1 MMLGRHGRPSEHDT
15 KRGLMQRRTVLK
27 GMAAT
32 AASGLFARVAT
43 ADAPLKI
50 GISMPLTGAGF
61 NAVGRQLQA
70 ALRLYMQQHGETV
83 AGRKIELIIRDD
95 SGADNARRLI
105 QEMI

>member
-1 MMLGRHGRPSEHDT
+1 
-15 KRGLMQRRTVLK
+15 MQRRTVLK

-32 AASGLFARVAT
+32 AASGLFARAAT

-70 ALRLYMQQHGETV
+70 ALRLYMQQHGDT
-83 AGRKIELIIRDD
+83 
-95 SGADNARRLI
+95 GARLSSSSATMAASPIMRVGSSRR
-105 QEMI
+105 